1 MLILFILILIPFIVY
16 ILNVKHYKYQNYL
29 YFFKF
34 IFFNL
39 IVLCYSMFYLLYYC
53 IYFVFK
59 NYRFFSY
66 YYQHA
71 QVSTLYYKK
80 KSIYFL
86 FWKYLTVYVI
96 ASIYNFVTYLLYNII
111 ISFKQNFYINNVFLI
126 ILINS
131 KFFLLSKGVKNITYL
146 LYNSI
151 ILLCYHFFNF
161 INVNWIYWWTKKF
174 NILNRW
180 NNIQDPLLRRNTYIK
195 FIDFFNYW
203 IVQLDYKVLFNA
215 DYRVLNKL
223 FKKYFLSYIFLI
235 ILIIHDWDVKKI
247 HIFLLN
253 IWVMGKLNLSKITEI
268 FNFIVFI
275 FSYQEE

>member
-96 ASIYNFVTYLLYNII
+96 ASIYNFV
-111 ISFKQNFYINNVFLI
+111 
-126 ILINS
+126 
-131 KFFLLSKGVKNITYL
+131 TYL

-268 FNFIVFI
+268 FNFIVLCLFNFNVALMNFI
-275 FSYQEE
+275 YILVMLFFNFIHIIFFSLW